1 MSREAQAE
9 RERRARSILAQ
20 AELEASQ
27 AMREAAKVYEE
38 SQVGFVLR
46 TWNIMQEISKNAN
59 LIIMLPATLPEVG
72 VSAAAS
78 VAMSAG
84 TGGLKVPKDKG
95 MVEE

>member
-1 MSREAQAE
+1 
-9 RERRARSILAQ
+9 
-20 AELEASQ
+20 
-27 AMREAAKVYEE
+27 
-38 SQVGFVLR
+38 
-46 TWNIMQEISKNAN
+46 MQEISKNAN